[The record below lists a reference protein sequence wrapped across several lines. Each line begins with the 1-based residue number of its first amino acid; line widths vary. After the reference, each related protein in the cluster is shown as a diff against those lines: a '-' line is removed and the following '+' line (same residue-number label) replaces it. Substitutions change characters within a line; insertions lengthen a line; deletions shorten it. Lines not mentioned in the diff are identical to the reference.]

1 MNILDIILLLCFIPA
16 VISGLRKG
24 FIAQVIAIIS
34 LVLGVW
40 LSVKFAVLAG
50 RWLGQWIETSP
61 QLLNGIA
68 FALIFIIVVFALFA
82 LGKILEKT
90 IKIIMLGWLNRLLG
104 VLFSVLKCIL
114 IVGFLIIVF
123 GAVNGQFHIVS
134 EKYLAESV
142 MYTAFRDI
150 AYSVFPYFKRLIM
163 G

>member
-104 VLFSVLKCIL
+104 VLFSMLKCIL
-114 IVGFLIIVF
+114 ILGFICIVF
-123 GAVNGQFHIVS
+123 ESINTRYGIVPAS
-134 EKYLAESV
+134 YLDSSLL
-142 MYTAFRDI
+142 YGPFRDI
-150 AYSVFPYFKRLIM
+150 AISVFPYFKELI
-163 G
+163 GI

>member
-1 MNILDIILLLCFIPA
+1 M
-16 VISGLRKG
+16 
-24 FIAQVIAIIS
+24 
-34 LVLGVW
+34 
-40 LSVKFAVLAG
+40 
-50 RWLGQWIETSP
+50 
-61 QLLNGIA
+61 
-68 FALIFIIVVFALFA
+68 FALFA

-104 VLFSVLKCIL
+104 VLFSMLKCIL

-123 GAVNGQFHIVS
+123 EAVNGQFHIVS